1 MRSIRLRWGR
11 AVVLL
16 GLVFALVVGRHDAF
30 ADGTSPWRDVPVGF
44 GAGTTGGVGGSLCQ
58 WRDEPTLQACVA
70 APGPTIAQAA
80 GNPVVRLTQEV
91 GIGSN
96 KTLLGPATIT
106 ASNIVMLE
114 IRHQSNIVVQGIKFV
129 GELAGNCAEQ
139 GQRGSS
145 EGVTHCGVPILV
157 LDAAS
162 HLWFDRNSFDR
173 CGEKCLE
180 IWSLGPGRTPDAITV
195 SNSTF
200 SNSYFCSAVGVSAH
214 TAVPPPGSER
224 VTFIGN
230 TFDHCYRRSVR
241 AASGAW
247 VHEFHNVIKEW
258 GPSTGTCRGGGYGFG
273 PSSVGGAQL
282 LLEGNIFIAGPVCKE
297 AVNIADYHKRSLGVE
312 RGIGAVRSENN
323 RSEDGA
329 IISESSPA
337 AVFTPP
343 YHLDR

>member
-1 MRSIRLRWGR
+1 
-11 AVVLL
+11 
-16 GLVFALVVGRHDAF
+16 
-30 ADGTSPWRDVPVGF
+30 
-44 GAGTTGGVGGSLCQ
+44 LCR

-80 GNPVVRLTQEV
+80 GNPVVRLTQKV
-91 GIGSN
+91 RIGSN

-114 IRHQSNIVVQGIKFV
+114 IRNQSNVIVQGVQFV
-129 GELAGNCAEQ
+129 GDLAGNCAEQ
-139 GQRGSS
+139 GQGTWPER
-145 EGVTHCGVPILV
+145 VRRCGVPISI
-157 LDAAS
+157 LDAVS
-162 HLWFDRNSFDR
+162 HVWLDRVGFDR

-247 VHEFHNVIKEW
+247 VHEIHNVIKNW
-258 GPSTGTCRGGGYGFG
+258 GASTGTCRGGGYGFG

-297 AVNIADYHKRSLGVE
+297 AVNIADYHVVSLGVE
-312 RGIGAVRSENN
+312 RGTGAVRSENN

-329 IISESSPA
+329 TISESSPA

-343 YHLDR
+343 YHLNR

>member
-1 MRSIRLRWGR
+1 MRSIRLGSGT
-11 AVVLL
+11 AVLLL
-16 GLVFALVVGRHDAF
+16 GLVFAAVVGRHDAV
-30 ADGTSPWRDVPVGF
+30 ADGAGSGRDVPVGF
-44 GAGTTGGVGGSLCQ
+44 GAGTTGGGGGSLCR

-80 GNPVVRLTQEV
+80 GNPVVRLTQKV
-91 GIGSN
+91 RIGSN

-114 IRHQSNIVVQGIKFV
+114 IRNQSNVIIQGVQFV
-129 GELAGNCAEQ
+129 GDLAGNCAEQ
-139 GQRGSS
+139 GQGTWPER
-145 EGVTHCGVPILV
+145 VRRCGVPISI
-157 LDAAS
+157 LDAVS
-162 HLWFDRNSFDR
+162 HVWLDRVGFDR

-195 SNSTF
+195 SNSAF

-247 VHEFHNVIKEW
+247 VHEIHNVIKDW
-258 GPSTGTCRGGGYGFG
+258 GRAPEPAAAAATVLVQVRW
-273 PSSVGGAQL
+273 
-282 LLEGNIFIAGPVCKE
+282 
-297 AVNIADYHKRSLGVE
+297 
-312 RGIGAVRSENN
+312 AVRSCC
-323 RSEDGA
+323 SKA
-329 IISESSPA
+329 ISSSPA
-337 AVFTPP
+337 RCARKRSISPITM
-343 YHLDR
+343 L